1 MTDRGLSPLG
11 VRLAAAF
18 VTVAVAAVVV
28 FAVLTIT
35 SARDQLGE
43 LVSDVHLEDTRA
55 AAAQVAS
62 AYESAGGDWEAADL
76 TGAVAVAARDQATI
90 AVLDGSGA
98 VVREPVEEAAAML
111 EDMHGVS
118 IVDVPRGEPVEAPVV
133 ASGAPVGTVQ
143 LRFPVSNLST
153 PEQEVRDA
161 LVRTAL
167 FGAALAILV
176 AVGVSVFVAH
186 RVSRPLTELTA
197 AATELEAGRRDVRVH
212 LEDAPGELGALAAT
226 FDRMAAS
233 VQREDELRR
242 QLIRDVAHEVRTPL
256 TILRGTTEALV
267 DGVMD
272 PDEET
277 LSSLHDEVLR
287 LTRVVGDLE
296 TLAEA
301 EASALQL
308 QLGPVDLAAVAEA
321 AVAIARAAA
330 TAEELELVGDL
341 SPAPAKGDAGRLGQ
355 VAVNLVVNALR
366 YTPAGGT
373 ITVRTATED
382 THAVLQ
388 VLDTGP
394 GIAEEDLPH
403 LFERFYRG
411 RTPERTSG
419 SGIGLAVA
427 SELVAAH
434 RGTIEAGNRP
444 EGGAVFT
451 VRLPTRLN

>member
-11 VRLAAAF
+11 IRLAAAF

-28 FAVLTIT
+28 FAALTIT
-35 SARDQLGE
+35 TAQDQLGE
-43 LVSDVHLEDTRA
+43 LVTDVHRQDTRA

-62 AYESAGGDWEAADL
+62 AYEDAGGAWAAADL

-118 IVDVPRGEPVEAPVV
+118 IVDVPRDEPVEAPVV
-133 ASGAPVGTVQ
+133 VGGAPVGTVQ
-143 LRFPVSNLST
+143 LRFPTSSLET
-153 PEQEVRDA
+153 PEQGVRDA
-161 LVRTAL
+161 LVRTAI
-167 FGAALAILV
+167 FGAILAILV

-186 RVSRPLTELTA
+186 RVSRPLTRLTA

-212 LEDAPGELGALAAT
+212 LEDAPGELGTLAAT
-226 FDRMAAS
+226 FDRMAEA

-267 DGVMD
+267 DGVME
-272 PDEET
+272 PDETT

-308 QLGPVDLAAVAEA
+308 QMEPMDLAAVAEA

-330 TAEELELVGDL
+330 TAEELDLVGDL
-341 SPAPAKGDAGRLGQ
+341 APAPTTGDAGRLGQ

-373 ITVRTATED
+373 ITVRTAIED
-382 THAVLQ
+382 GRATLR

-394 GIAEEDLPH
+394 GIDPEDLPH

-411 RTPERTSG
+411 RSAERTSG

-427 SELVAAH
+427 SELVTAH
-434 RGTIEAGNRP
+434 GGTIDAGNRP

-451 VRLPTRLN
+451 VRLPTNPR

>member
-62 AYESAGGDWEAADL
+62 AYEAAGGQWEAADL

-118 IVDVPRGEPVEAPVV
+118 IVDVPRGDPVEAPVV

-242 QLIRDVAHEVRTPL
+242 QLVRDVAHEVRTPL

-330 TAEELELVGDL
+330 TAEELELVADL

-382 THAVLQ
+382 TRAVLQ

-434 RGTIEAGNRP
+434 GGTIEAGNRP

>member
-35 SARDQLGE
+35 SARDQLSE
-43 LVSDVHLEDTRA
+43 LVSDVHREDTRA
-55 AAAQVAS
+55 AAVQAAR
-62 AYESAGGDWEAADL
+62 AYEEAGGVWEGADL
-76 TGAVAVAARDQATI
+76 TGAVTVAALDQATI

-98 VVREPVEEAAAML
+98 VVREPLQEAAEML

-118 IVDVPRGEPVEAPVV
+118 IVDVPRGDPIEAPVV
-133 ASGAPVGTVQ
+133 VDGTPVGTVQ
-143 LRFPVSNLST
+143 LRFPVGNLSS
-153 PEQEVRDA
+153 PEEGVRDA

-167 FGAALAILV
+167 FGAALAIVV

-186 RVSRPLTELTA
+186 RVSRPLTRLTE
-197 AATELEAGRRDVRVH
+197 AATELESGRRDVRVH

-242 QLIRDVAHEVRTPL
+242 QLVRDVAHEVRTPL

-341 SPAPAKGDAGRLGQ
+341 SPAPAHGDAGRLGQ

-366 YTPAGGT
+366 YTPGGGT
-373 ITVRTATED
+373 ITVRTTTED
-382 THAVLQ
+382 SHAVLR

-394 GIAEEDLPH
+394 GIADEDLPH

-451 VRLPTRLN
+451 VRLPARPS

>member
-1 MTDRGLSPLG
+1 MTERGLSPLG

-62 AYESAGGDWEAADL
+62 AYETAGGDWEAADL

-242 QLIRDVAHEVRTPL
+242 QLVRDVAHEVRTPL

-366 YTPAGGT
+366 YTPAGGS
-373 ITVRTATED
+373 ITVRTATEGS
-382 THAVLQ
+382 HAVLQ

>member
-62 AYESAGGDWEAADL
+62 AYETAGGDWEAADL

-242 QLIRDVAHEVRTPL
+242 QLVRDVAHEVRTPL

-451 VRLPTRLN
+451 VRLPTRPN

>member
-1 MTDRGLSPLG
+1 VTERGLSPLG

-62 AYESAGGDWEAADL
+62 AYETAGGDWEAADL

>member
-1 MTDRGLSPLG
+1 VTERPLSPLG
-11 VRLAAAF
+11 IRLAAAF
-18 VTVAVAAVVV
+18 VTVAVAAVAV

-35 SARDQLGE
+35 SAREQLGD
-43 LVSDVHLEDTRA
+43 LVSQVHVEDTRA
-55 AAAQVAS
+55 AAAQVA
-62 AYESAGGDWEAADL
+62 AAFEAAGSDWGAADL
-76 TGAVAVAARDQATI
+76 TSAVAVAARDQATI

-111 EDMHGVS
+111 ERMHGVS
-118 IVDVPRGEPVEAPVV
+118 IVDTPRGDPVEAPVV
-133 ASGAPVGTVQ
+133 VAGSPVGSVQ
-143 LRFPVSNLST
+143 LRFPKSSLSS

-167 FGAALAILV
+167 FGALLAIAV
-176 AVGVSVFVAH
+176 AVAVSVFVAH
-186 RVSRPLTELTA
+186 RVSRPLTQLTA

-212 LEDAPGELGALAAT
+212 LEDAPGELGTLAAT
-226 FDRMAAS
+226 FDRMAEA

-267 DGVMD
+267 DGVME
-272 PDEET
+272 PDDET

-308 QLGPVDLAAVAEA
+308 EMAPIDLVAVAEA
-321 AVAIARAAA
+321 AVAVARAAA
-330 TAEELELVGDL
+330 AAEELELVGDL
-341 SPAPAKGDAGRLGQ
+341 SPAPAVGDAGRLGQ

-366 YTPAGGT
+366 YTPAGGA
-373 ITVRTATED
+373 ITVRTSTRDGE
-382 THAVLQ
+382 AVLE

-394 GIAEEDLPH
+394 GIADEDLPH

-411 RTPERTSG
+411 RTAERTSG

-427 SELVAAH
+427 SELAAAH
-434 RGTIEAGNRP
+434 GGRIEAANRP

-451 VRLPTRLN
+451 VRLPGRA